1 MATNPRI
8 PEQKEP
14 PRGGPTIVPKPE
26 RPSSATPGVLLAIVT
41 ALLLLAAIVYFVP
54 RAPKSVNH
62 APIGATMPTQP
73 VPGQLQISNV
83 KMSTAP
89 TGGALNLD
97 GRLSNSGTTDI
108 SGVMAEVDFPLGNGQ
123 MAAVQDPVQG
133 IAISR
138 GTNNTGRVTGDT
150 EDLTKSPIKPGE
162 TRPIRITVSQVPAQ
176 WNHEIPQVKVITT
189 TGTTAK

>member
-26 RPSSATPGVLLAIVT
+26 KPSSATPGVLLAIVT
-41 ALLLLAAIVYFVP
+41 ALLLLVAIVYFVP

-62 APIGATMPTQP
+62 APIRATMPAQP
-73 VPGQLQISNV
+73 VPGQLQISDV

-97 GRLSNSGTTDI
+97 GRLSNSGTTDV

-123 MAAVQDPVQG
+123 MAAVQAPVQG
-133 IAISR
+133 IAVSN
-138 GTNNTGRVTGDT
+138 GTNTGKITGDT
-150 EDLTKSPIKPGE
+150 EDLTKAPIKPGE
-162 TRPIRITVSQVPAQ
+162 TRPVRINVSQVPAQ
-176 WNHEIPQVKVITT
+176 WNHQIPQVKVTTT